1 MGRIFRLFL
10 LAFLPA
16 ALGAQPKGLHE
27 FAEIGTALHS
37 GDHTPLWQNALQHGL
52 SSLDNYGYVRGGV
65 TFRDTLGAHWSWG
78 AGIDLAAGVGMDAAF
93 VVQQA
98 YADLAWRC
106 FDLSVG
112 SKEQA
117 SPFLNSELSTGG
129 LVWSGNARPIPQVR
143 AGIFD
148 YIPVF
153 RSSWFFIRGEV
164 AYGWWTDSRY
174 LRDASEG
181 IRWYTE
187 KIKYHHKEVDF
198 RFGRPGGAWQFDA
211 AYRLDNQFGGY
222 IQNHPNQGW
231 FPDGIDLGNGLKNYW
246 KAFIPGKGEGGG
258 GLEGER
264 IAREGN
270 FMGSEFLRLMYKTKG
285 YRLSLYLEN
294 YFDDFSGMGKLNGFD
309 GLWGLEYAS
318 SNPRSWLRG
327 AVLEYYQTTH
337 QSGPL
342 HGSDADT
349 GEKTG
354 GADDYYNN
362 YLYQGW
368 THWGQAMGNPLIASP
383 AYFLDRIVQSPWGKG
398 YMGFPYNRVRAFHLG
413 LHGSLAP
420 RWGYRLKCTVSRTWG
435 TPLAPI
441 LEPLDNV
448 SGFLEAQYE
457 PAFWEGLRIVSS
469 LSFDSGDIYG
479 DNFGWQLK
487 VRKSF

>member
-1 MGRIFRLFL
+1 MKLRIPISL
-10 LAFLPA
+10 LALLLPA
-16 ALGAQPKGLHE
+16 VISAQTPERPDAGADSDTRSVQHTISIREVPVWGRRPMQEIGVQKTQLDSSVLKQNIALSMADILTYNTPLFVKQYGRATLSTVSFRGTGPSHTQVTWNGMRINSPMLGMTDFSMIPSYFIDDAALLYGTSSVNETGGALGGVVKLATTPARADGFGL
-27 FAEIGTALHS
+27 
-37 GDHTPLWQNALQHGL
+37 Q
-52 SSLDNYGYVRGGV
+52 
-65 TFRDTLGAHWSWG
+65 
-78 AGIDLAAGVGMDAAF
+78 
-93 VVQQA
+93 
-98 YADLAWRC
+98 
-106 FDLSVG
+106 
-112 SKEQA
+112 
-117 SPFLNSELSTGG
+117 
-129 LVWSGNARPIPQVR
+129 
-143 AGIFD
+143 
-148 YIPVF
+148 
-153 RSSWFFIRGEV
+153 
-164 AYGWWTDSRY
+164 
-174 LRDASEG
+174 
-181 IRWYTE
+181 
-187 KIKYHHKEVDF
+187 
-198 RFGRPGGAWQFDA
+198 
-211 AYRLDNQFGGY
+211 Y
-222 IQNHPNQGW
+222 IQ
-231 FPDGIDLGNGLKNYW
+231 GIGMFRTFD
-246 KAFIPGKGEGGG
+246 
-258 GLEGER
+258 
-264 IAREGN
+264 
-270 FMGSEFLRLMYKTKG
+270 EFLRLMYKTKG

-413 LHGSLAP
+413 LHGSIAP

-479 DNFGWQLK
+479 DSFGWQLK
-487 VRKSF
+487 VRKNF